1 MSFKREKTKD
11 YFLLDTSVENM
22 FINEY
27 MASAPEGYIKV
38 YLFALMYT
46 NLGVEFDNG
55 DIAKQLMMEEEDV
68 LKAWTYWEKMGVIRK
83 VRKSSD
89 NGLDYDVEFVLLKS
103 MLYGSHEESQQHS
116 PDQGINAQMANREY
130 KEMFARIEKALGRV
144 ISGSEMGEVLSWIN
158 DFGSDPE
165 VIGYAFEYCA
175 GKNKKTVKYVGAVI
189 RNWIT
194 DGYRTMEEVNA
205 HMEQIEGRSADFKR
219 VFQALGFKRNPTE
232 EECRIMGTWFDK
244 MDFGMET
251 VLEACAKTSG
261 ISSPSIN
268 YVNRILEN
276 WFAENGSR
284 PKAEGITNSDRM
296 RYYEFLRDREEREAE
311 ERKQEVYSKVPRIKE
326 IDEEE
331 QKLASSLS
339 RIAVSNRVD
348 KKEATE
354 EIREKIDRISTDKAF
369 LLTDNGFELD
379 YMDVRYQCPL
389 CKDTGMLDT
398 GERCQC
404 FKEITE
410 EKISLAMK
418 A

>member
-27 MASAPEGYIKV
+27 MASAPEGYVKA

-46 NLGVEFDNG
+46 NLGVDFDNE

-83 VRKSSD
+83 IRKESGNS
-89 NGLDYDVEFVLLKS
+89 LDYDVEFVLLKN
-103 MLYGSHEESQQHS
+103 MLYGTHEEAPRISSEH
-116 PDQGINAQMANREY
+116 GIDAQMADREY
-130 KEMFARIEKALGRV
+130 REMFARIEKALGRV
-144 ISGSEMGEVLSWIN
+144 ISGSEMVEILSWIN
-158 DFGSDPE
+158 DFGTETE
-165 VIGYAFEYCA
+165 VVGFAFEYCA
-175 GKNKKTVKYVGAVI
+175 GRNKKAVRYVGAVI
-189 RNWIT
+189 KNWIM
-194 DGYRTMEEVNA
+194 DGFRTMEEIRA
-205 HMEQIEGRSADFKR
+205 HLEQIEGRSGDYRR
-219 VFQALGFKRNPTE
+219 VFRALGFKRNPTE
-232 EECRIMGTWFDK
+232 EETRIMDTWFDK
-244 MDFGMET
+244 MGFKMERI
-251 VLEACAKTSG
+251 LEACAKTSG

-276 WFAENGSR
+276 WFAEGG
-284 PKAEGITNSDRM
+284 KTGKVEGITNSDKM
-296 RYYEFLRDREEREAE
+296 RYYELLREAE
-311 ERKQEVYSKVPRIKE
+311 AREAEKRRQEVYSKVPRIRE

-339 RIAVSNRVD
+339 RIAVSNRID
-348 KKEATE
+348 KTEARE
-354 EIREKIDRISTDKAF
+354 EIREKIDKIRTEKAF

-379 YMDVRYQCPL
+379 YMEAEYRCPL

-404 FKEITE
+404 FTEITE
-410 EKISLAMK
+410 EKIRLLAK